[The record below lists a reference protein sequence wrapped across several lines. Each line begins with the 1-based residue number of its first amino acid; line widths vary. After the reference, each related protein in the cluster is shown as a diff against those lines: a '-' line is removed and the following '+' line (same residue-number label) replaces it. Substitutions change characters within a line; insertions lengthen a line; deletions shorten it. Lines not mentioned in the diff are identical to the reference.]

1 MSIPLVI
8 LLYDRGAN
16 GVPTTNNPVN
26 IAGRVES
33 YQDAIHDRFGYESAQ
48 VAWKPTRSE
57 VLEWLRPDHLMRPV
71 EVYSPLGNKMWEGFL
86 SEIVLTIGH
95 KKISYTIGTMANRV
109 IVHYDTDAGGLG
121 ATTTYSN
128 TASIALFGTKD
139 RLLNASKVSATAA
152 ANRAQTALAEVAFP
166 KSKQASQAGTGSGGD
181 IALTLTFAGWYSTL
195 DWLLTTNASTSST
208 VTSTQVT
215 SLLTAYNGTNNWF
228 STSTASITATG
239 LSDTEFI
246 DADTTYRD
254 KIETLLAHGNSSQQ
268 LLAWGVYDNRA
279 FSIQTSARAT
289 PSTITYYESAQSGL
303 IFDAYGN
310 VVPAWDVR
318 PNAMAQVVDLIDA
331 SLAGAAEGPT
341 TKYVGRVRRAIGR
354 GDVSVTLEPSDV
366 EDIESII
373 ANPTGAGPAGTS
385 ERQAAFERK
394 VLRPTRT
401 RVPSDTG
408 SGGVVTPPTGGG
420 TAGRVMQWASGGRSA
435 EDSTLV
441 KSGAG
446 VLTLS
451 ASGSVT
457 LTIDNSIRLA
467 NSGAS
472 SGDVLTYDG
481 SKYAPSTPT
490 AGVTG
495 SGTTGRITAWTSSS
509 AIGAST
515 LIKSGAGVLT
525 LSAAGTCTLTI
536 DNSIRLANSGASSG
550 DVLTYDGSKYAPST
564 PTAGV
569 TGSGTTGR
577 ITAWTSSSA
586 IGASTLIKSGAGVL
600 TLSAA
605 GTCTLT
611 IGASGGTLNL
621 AGGTLTLGPDL
632 TTSGAGSTLTLSS
645 AGAYTLTI
653 PATGTAAL
661 GTGASTRLAYWGG
674 TNTLTST
681 ANLVWNAGVN
691 KLVVNAT
698 IAVQGS
704 VAGIDFYDRNTNSDL
719 WSIYSESNEL
729 RFWEAVPMAEDDA
742 GLMYRMST
750 TALFPSTAGAK
761 DLGTA
766 SLYWNEINY
775 KLLTDRGCLG
785 WYDEGV
791 ELQDGRLVS
800 DVEALKA
807 IRPHPYKRTPA
818 GAVRFDYT
826 TLPRHVYRPAPI
838 AIEPVYQ
845 RGGGGEYVAVRAGD
859 PIGEDGAETT
869 ALISILIGAIK
880 ELEQRLVAGGL

>member
-71 EVYSPLGNKMWEGFL
+71 EMYSPLGNKMWEGFL

-536 DNSIRLANSGASSG
+536 
-550 DVLTYDGSKYAPST
+550 
-564 PTAGV
+564 
-569 TGSGTTGR
+569 
-577 ITAWTSSSA
+577 
-586 IGASTLIKSGAGVL
+586 
-600 TLSAA
+600 
-605 GTCTLT
+605 
-611 IGASGGTLNL
+611 GASGGTLNL

-674 TNTLTST
+674 TNTLTSDT
-681 ANLVWNAGVN
+681 GLTFDGELHLTGRYWSEGSSAGYVLDDRDGSGQWMMYAINDVWYV
-691 KLVVNAT
+691 
-698 IAVQGS
+698 S
-704 VAGIDFYDRNTNSDL
+704 
-719 WSIYSESNEL
+719 
-729 RFWEAVPMAEDDA
+729 
-742 GLMYRMST
+742 
-750 TALFPSTAGAK
+750 STATGTNRFGVSTSAITPGGAGGTVN
-761 DLGTA
+761 LGSST
-766 SLYWNEINY
+766 NY
-775 KLLTDRGCLG
+775 FSTMYG
-785 WYDEGV
+785 
-791 ELQDGRLVS
+791 
-800 DVEALKA
+800 
-807 IRPHPYKRTPA
+807 
-818 GAVRFDYT
+818 T
-826 TLPRHVYRPAPI
+826 TLRLGSTQVLSARKTGWA
-838 AIEPVYQ
+838 AAS
-845 RGGGGEYVAVRAGD
+845 GVATRTTFATTTVTTQQL
-859 PIGEDGAETT
+859 AERVK
-869 ALISILIGAIK
+869 ALIDDLISHGAIGA
-880 ELEQRLVAGGL
+880 